1 MYDQALL
8 LSPLGKCNKSTTTD
22 RYMAWIMGKSY
33 TQSAVAIVIFA
44 YIKVLLYKLYYIIHI
59 CLISF
64 KGKLICDNFGCHLQ
78 H

>member
-1 MYDQALL
+1 
-8 LSPLGKCNKSTTTD
+8 
-22 RYMAWIMGKSY
+22 MAWIMGKSY